1 VLRGELHTRGLFR
14 VQSTQARI
22 CRRNLGKS
30 EAVKQD
36 IAISV
41 RNISKKFRLFAS
53 PAARLAEALH
63 PFRRPYHHEF
73 WALRDVSFDVERGQ
87 VLGILGQNGSGKSTL
102 LQIICSVM
110 QATQGDVAARG
121 RISALLE
128 LGAGF
133 NPEFTGRQNVMLKG
147 SIMGFSRKE
156 MQRRMPEIEAFAEVG
171 EFFDQPVKTYSSGM
185 SVRVAFAAAI
195 HIDPEILIVDEA
207 LAVGDAK
214 FQHKCYTR
222 IENFKATNKTIILV
236 THDIGQITA
245 HCDRAILMNKGRLV
259 MDGKPRD
266 VVDRYIETIFGDG
279 DPVPD
284 AANED
289 DWSQAGPIEIGHPS
303 MEFGDNKEIETRR
316 SYFKN
321 EVRFGDR
328 RAEILDCVV
337 EAGGIW
343 DPTQINSGDPISI
356 YVTVRYAAEFAPL
369 FGFGIKT
376 LAGIEIYGSNTYMQR
391 IPVAASTPGTLQRI
405 KFSFSVPL
413 HPGDYFLDVGVAE
426 MDGTPGGNAVD
437 VRRSVAMISI
447 APNGERISFNGLF
460 DLSPKFD
467 IL

>member
-1 VLRGELHTRGLFR
+1 LT
-14 VQSTQARI
+14 
-22 CRRNLGKS
+22 K
-30 EAVKQD
+30 D

-41 RNISKKFRLFAS
+41 QNVSKKFRLFSS
-53 PAARLAEALH
+53 PSARLAEALH
-63 PFRRPYHHEF
+63 PFRKPYHHEF
-73 WALRDVSFDVERGQ
+73 WALRDVSFTVDRGE

-110 QATQGDVAARG
+110 QATEGDVEARG

-133 NPEFTGRQNVMLKG
+133 NPEFTGRQNVMLNG

-156 MQRRMPEIEAFAEVG
+156 MQQRMPQIEAFAEVG

-214 FQHKCYTR
+214 FQHKCYAR
-222 IENFKATNKTIILV
+222 IENFKAENKTIILV

-266 VVDRYIETIFGDG
+266 VVDRYIETIFGDD
-279 DPVPD
+279 DPVPGN
-284 AANED
+284 AND
-289 DWSQAGPIEIGHPS
+289 TGKSHVTTVAIDHSS
-303 MEFGDNKEIETRR
+303 VEFVDNKRIEERR
-316 SYFKN
+316 SYCKN

-328 RAEILDCVV
+328 RAEILDCVI
-337 EAGGIW
+337 ESGGFW
-343 DPTQINSGDPISI
+343 DPAQINFGDPINI
-356 YVTVRYAAEFAPL
+356 HVKLRYAAEFAPL
-369 FGFGIKT
+369 LGFGIKT
-376 LAGIEIYGSNTYMQR
+376 LAGIEVYGSNTYMQH
-391 IPVAASTPGTLQRI
+391 IPVPASKPGNVQRI
-405 KFSFSVPL
+405 RFSFSVPL
-413 HPGDYFLDVGVAE
+413 RPGDYFLDVGVAE

-447 APNGERISFNGLF
+447 APIGKRIGFNGLF

>member
-1 VLRGELHTRGLFR
+1 M
-14 VQSTQARI
+14 S
-22 CRRNLGKS
+22 K
-30 EAVKQD
+30 D

-41 RNISKKFRLFAS
+41 RNVSKKFRLFAS
-53 PAARLAEALH
+53 ASARLAEALH
-63 PFRRPYHHEF
+63 PFRKPYHHEF
-73 WALRDVSFDVERGQ
+73 WALRNVSFNVEHGE
-87 VLGILGQNGSGKSTL
+87 VLGILGRNGSGKSTL

-110 QATQGDVAARG
+110 QATEGDVEARG

-133 NPEFTGRQNVMLKG
+133 NPEFTGRQNVMLNG

-156 MQRRMPEIEAFAEVG
+156 MQQRMPQIEAFAEVG

-214 FQHKCYTR
+214 FQHKCYSK
-222 IENFKATNKTIILV
+222 IENFKAEGKTIILV
-236 THDIGQITA
+236 THDVGQITA
-245 HCDRAILMNKGRLV
+245 HCDRAVLMNKGRLV

-266 VVDRYIETIFGDG
+266 VVDRYIETIFGED
-279 DPVPD
+279 DPVPSEAND
-284 AANED
+284 AEESYARPVAIDRSN
-289 DWSQAGPIEIGHPS
+289 IEFA
-303 MEFGDNKEIETRR
+303 ENKRIEERR
-316 SYFKN
+316 SYCKN

-337 EAGGIW
+337 EAGGLW
-343 DPTQINSGDPISI
+343 DPAQINFGDPINI
-356 YVTVRYAAEFAPL
+356 HVKLRYASEFAPL

-376 LAGIEIYGSNTYMQR
+376 LAGIEVYGSNTYMQQ
-391 IPVAASTPGTLQRI
+391 IPVPASTPGTLQRI
-405 KFSFSVPL
+405 RFSFSVPL
-413 HPGDYFLDVGVAE
+413 RPGDYFLDVGVAE

-447 APNGERISFNGLF
+447 APIGKRIGFNGLF

>member
-1 VLRGELHTRGLFR
+1 MSSRP
-14 VQSTQARI
+14 
-22 CRRNLGKS
+22 S
-30 EAVKQD
+30 EPLTKGV
-36 IAISV
+36 AISV
-41 RNISKKFRLFAS
+41 NNVSKKFKLFAS
-53 PAARLAEALH
+53 PSERLAEALH
-63 PFRRPYHHEF
+63 PFRKAFHHEF
-73 WALRDVSFDVERGQ
+73 WALRSVSFTVDRGE

-110 QATQGDVAARG
+110 QATEGDVQAHG

-133 NPEFTGRQNVMLKG
+133 NPDFTGRQNVMLNG

-156 MQRRMPEIEAFAEVG
+156 MQRRMPEIEAFADIG

-214 FQHKCYTR
+214 FQHKCYGR
-222 IENFKATNKTIILV
+222 IEDFKARNKTIILV

-259 MDGKPRD
+259 MDGRPRD
-266 VVDRYIETIFGDG
+266 VVDKYIETIFGHDE
-279 DPVPD
+279 PLPKAKED
-284 AANED
+284 AE
-289 DWSQAGPIEIGHPS
+289 SHHPPISNHPS
-303 MEFGDNKEIETRR
+303 SPQFADNKRIEERR
-316 SYFKN
+316 SYCKN

-328 RAEILDCVV
+328 RGEIVDCVV
-337 EAGGIW
+337 ESGGVW
-343 DPTQINSGDPISI
+343 DPIQINFGDAINI
-356 YVTVRYAAEFAPL
+356 HVRFRIAAEFAPL

-376 LAGIEIYGSNTYMQR
+376 LAGIEVYGSNTYMQR
-391 IPVAASTPGTLQRI
+391 ISVPASKPGSLQTIR
-405 KFSFSVPL
+405 FSFSAPL
-413 HPGDYFLDVGVAE
+413 RPGDYFLDVGVSE
-426 MDGTPGGNAVD
+426 MDGTPGGSAVD

-447 APNGERISFNGLF
+447 APTGKRIDFNGLF
-460 DLSPKFD
+460 DLAPKFD

>member
-1 VLRGELHTRGLFR
+1 V
-14 VQSTQARI
+14 S
-22 CRRNLGKS
+22 N
-30 EAVKQD
+30 D

-41 RNISKKFRLFAS
+41 RNVSKKFRLFAS
-53 PAARLAEALH
+53 PSARLAEALH
-63 PFRRPYHHEF
+63 PFRKSYHHEF
-73 WALRDVSFDVERGQ
+73 WALRDVSFKVERGE

-110 QATQGDVAARG
+110 QATEGSVDARG
-121 RISALLE
+121 RLSALLE

-133 NPEFTGRQNVMLKG
+133 NPEFTGRQNVMLNG

-156 MQRRMPEIEAFAEVG
+156 MQHRMPQIEAFAEVG

-214 FQHKCYTR
+214 FQHKCYAR
-222 IENFKATNKTIILV
+222 IENFKAENKTIILV
-236 THDIGQITA
+236 THDIGQITS

-266 VVDRYIETIFGDG
+266 VVDRYIETIFGDD
-279 DPVPD
+279 DPIPD
-284 AANED
+284 KANNADE
-289 DWSQAGPIEIGHPS
+289 SHAGPVAIDHSNIE
-303 MEFGDNKEIETRR
+303 FADNKGIEERR
-316 SYFKN
+316 SYCKN

-328 RAEILDCVV
+328 RAEIVDCVI
-337 EAGGIW
+337 ESGGVW
-343 DPTQINSGDPISI
+343 DPTQINFGDRINI
-356 YVTVRYAAEFAPL
+356 YVKLRYSAKFAPL

-376 LAGIEIYGSNTYMQR
+376 LAGIEAYGSNTFMQH
-391 IPVAASTPGTLQRI
+391 IPVPASTPGTLQRI
-405 KFSFSVPL
+405 RFSFSAPL
-413 HPGDYFLDVGVAE
+413 RPGDYFLDVGVAE
-426 MDGTPGGNAVD
+426 MDGTPGGNPVD
-437 VRRSVAMISI
+437 VRRSVVMISI
-447 APNGERISFNGLF
+447 APSGKCVGFNGLF